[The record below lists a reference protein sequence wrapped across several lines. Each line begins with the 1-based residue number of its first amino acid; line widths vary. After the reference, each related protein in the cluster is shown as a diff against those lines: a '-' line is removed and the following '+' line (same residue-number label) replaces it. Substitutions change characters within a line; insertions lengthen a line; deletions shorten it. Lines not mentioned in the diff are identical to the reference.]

1 MALRGSIDVL
11 SHRRIVGWAWE
22 TDAPETPVAVL
33 IAIDRRVLGRCKAD
47 LFREDLAVHG
57 IGTGRCGF
65 AISITAA
72 LLSPRH
78 GYEISARREGDGT
91 HLPGSPYVLA
101 PAIGIVGE
109 P

>member
-65 AISITAA
+65 AMSITAGDCQEFRVEA
-72 LLSPRH
+72 AIVDSKEVP
-78 GYEISARREGDGT
+78 DGT
-91 HLPGSPYVLA
+91 TQSTPHP
-101 PAIGIVGE
+101 
-109 P
+109 

>member
-57 IGTGRCGF
+57 G
-65 AISITAA
+65 
-72 LLSPRH
+72 LS
-78 GYEISARREGDGT
+78 EIPCVGGGLNIRPPW
-91 HLPGSPYVLA
+91 PG
-101 PAIGIVGE
+101 
-109 P
+109 